1 MLAMREGDWKLFT
14 SHTAGEAELYNI
26 PQDPGEAHDVAKV
39 HPEIVQA
46 LTQKALGWV
55 KTLPPSAAR
64 DQVIKT
70 GLPLE
75 KARVPQGK
83 AKAKAATA
91 KPGTD
96 RKTIFKQK
104 DMDKDGVLTQAEYLN
119 KFPDQAEGKRR
130 FPTFDTDGNGTLTE
144 LEFVKSGK
152 K

>member
-1 MLAMREGDWKLFT
+1 VREGDWKLFT

-75 KARVPQGK
+75 KARTPQGK
-83 AKAKAATA
+83 AVTI
-91 KPGTD
+91 KPGID
-96 RKTIFKQK
+96 RKAIFKQK
-104 DMDKDGVLTQAEYLN
+104 DTDKDGVLTQAEYLN

-130 FPTFDTDGNGTLTE
+130 FPIFDTDGNGTLTE
-144 LEFVKSGK
+144 MEFVGAGK